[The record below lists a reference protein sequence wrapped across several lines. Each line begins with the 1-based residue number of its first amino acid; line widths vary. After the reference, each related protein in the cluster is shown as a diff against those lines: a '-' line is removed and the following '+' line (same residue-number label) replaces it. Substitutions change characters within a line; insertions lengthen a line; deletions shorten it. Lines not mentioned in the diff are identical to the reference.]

1 MTLAAKLRQVLTCG
15 RKKDSGPPPIS
26 EPRIDTVDGNTEDES
41 YGTLSE
47 VAAPGPVE
55 PTTEE
60 EEEARHESLDKN
72 ISGAHS
78 QPQLGNNWMVWR

>member
-1 MTLAAKLRQVLTCG
+1 MTLASKFRHILTCG

-26 EPRIDTVDGNTEDES
+26 EPRTNTGDGNTEDDY

-60 EEEARHESLDKN
+60 EEARHESLDKN
-72 ISGAHS
+72 ISRAHS
-78 QPQLGNNWMVWR
+78 QPQLGNN

>member
-1 MTLAAKLRQVLTCG
+1 MALASKLRQILTCG
-15 RKKDSGPPPIS
+15 RTKYSGPPPIS
-26 EPRIDTVDGNTEDES
+26 EPRTATGDDNTEDES

-55 PTTEE
+55 TTTEE
-60 EEEARHESLDKN
+60 EESRHESLDKN

-78 QPQLGNNWMVWR
+78 QPQLGNN

>member
-1 MTLAAKLRQVLTCG
+1 MTLTSKLRQILTCG
-15 RKKDSGPPPIS
+15 RKKGSGPPPIS
-26 EPRIDTVDGNTEDES
+26 KPRTDTGDNKTEDES

-47 VAAPGPVE
+47 VAAPRPVE
-55 PTTEE
+55 PTTE

-78 QPQLGNNWMVWR
+78 QPQLGNN

>member
-1 MTLAAKLRQVLTCG
+1 MALASKLRQILTCG

-26 EPRIDTVDGNTEDES
+26 EPRTDTGNDNTEDES

-55 PTTEE
+55 PITE

-72 ISGAHS
+72 ISGSHS
-78 QPQLGNNWMVWR
+78 QPQLGNN

>member
-1 MTLAAKLRQVLTCG
+1 MTLASKLRQVLTCG
-15 RKKDSGPPPIS
+15 Q
-26 EPRIDTVDGNTEDES
+26 DES

-47 VAAPGPVE
+47 VAAPAPVE
-55 PTTEE
+55 PTTE

-78 QPQLGNNWMVWR
+78 HPQLGNN

>member
-1 MTLAAKLRQVLTCG
+1 MTLASKLRQILHCG

-26 EPRIDTVDGNTEDES
+26 GPRTYTGDVNEEDES

-60 EEEARHESLDKN
+60 EEARHKSLDKN
-72 ISGAHS
+72 ISEAHS
-78 QPQLGNNWMVWR
+78 QPQLGNN